1 MPELFLHI
9 CGVESRDGV
18 LRGAN
23 FLRGTIL
30 NFPVFV
36 LGELR
41 VHWFGVTV
49 FQKNSVNVPLHGK
62 SALEM
67 RAFSSIRPSKVNT
80 CKTSHL
86 PICGDGAIFLEGV
99 EQVLGVAFT
108 NILNP
113 KVVNYDPEQDWEPF
127 MAPESWSCGGF
138 IITGFVKTDAEKIL
152 C

>member
-1 MPELFLHI
+1 
-9 CGVESRDGV
+9 
-18 LRGAN
+18 
-23 FLRGTIL
+23 
-30 NFPVFV
+30 
-36 LGELR
+36 
-41 VHWFGVTV
+41 
-49 FQKNSVNVPLHGK
+49 
-62 SALEM
+62 M

-138 IITGFVKTDAEKIL
+138 IITGFVKTEAEKTICEISGL
-152 C
+152 RQAIAYF